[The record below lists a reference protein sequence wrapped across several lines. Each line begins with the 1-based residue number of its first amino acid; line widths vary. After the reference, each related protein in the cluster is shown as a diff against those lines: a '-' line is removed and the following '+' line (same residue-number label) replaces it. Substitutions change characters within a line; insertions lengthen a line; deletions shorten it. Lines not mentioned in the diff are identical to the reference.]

1 MARIRLNSVHHEEI
15 CSFLPPRSRF
25 GLYFADQALN
35 KFVPSATET
44 VAFRHE
50 CLMLNGCRG
59 FHNRIIACKCTQLN
73 VATLPLKL
81 QQNDGEK
88 GVYTFRSLV
97 FVLYFESNYKTN
109 SSKHN
114 LQNVNLLAM
123 FL

>member
-1 MARIRLNSVHHEEI
+1 MDVVDFTIESLRVSA
-15 CSFLPPRSRF
+15 
-25 GLYFADQALN
+25 QA
-35 KFVPSATET
+35 
-44 VAFRHE
+44 
-50 CLMLNGCRG
+50 
-59 FHNRIIACKCTQLN
+59 TQLN

-81 QQNDGEK
+81 QQNDGEQ